1 MFQPRS
7 IQSSLS
13 FRDKLL
19 SIDYVL
25 VISILILGIVSMFA
39 MYSTDGGEFKYHTE
53 SHILRFFVFFV
64 MFFILSFVQIRFWHN
79 TSYLIYFIFLILLI
93 GVKYFGLTSSGS
105 QRWLNFYF
113 MNLQPSELMK
123 IGLILFLAKYYHR
136 VSIENVNRVKFL
148 FIPIFV
154 LIFPVLLVVMQPDLG
169 TSILIGAGGVV
180 VAWLAGVRVK
190 FFVYCMLIF
199 ISLLPIAISFLK
211 PYQKARILTFLN
223 PEKDPLG
230 AGYQIIQSKI
240 AIGSGG
246 LFGKGFLNGSQSYL
260 DYLPEKHT
268 DFIFTLFSEEF
279 GFFGSVFILFLYGV
293 IISRIVKIG
302 NITRSNFGKLY
313 CYSFATAFFIYVV
326 VNMGMVLGLLPIV
339 GSPLP
344 IMSYGGSSMMAIMLG
359 LGIAMSCRVYKD
371 TPVN

>member
-1 MFQPRS
+1 MFQSRS

-13 FRDKLL
+13 FKDKLL

-25 VISILILGIVSMFA
+25 VFSLFILGITSMFA
-39 MYSTDGGEFKYHTE
+39 MYSTDGGEFRYHTE
-53 SHILRFFVFFV
+53 SHILRFFIFFIMFFV
-64 MFFILSFVQIRFWHN
+64 LSFVQIRFWHS
-79 TSYLIYFIFLILLI
+79 TSYLIYAIFFILLL

-123 IGLILFLAKYYHR
+123 VGLILFLSKYYHR
-136 VSIENVNRVKFL
+136 ISIENINRLRYLFL
-148 FIPIFV
+148 PIVV
-154 LIFPVLLVVMQPDLG
+154 LIAPVLLVIMQPDLG
-169 TSILIGAGGVV
+169 TALLIAAGGVV

-190 FFVYCMLIF
+190 FFAYSSIVF

-279 GFFGSVFILFLYGV
+279 GFFGSLLILFLYG
-293 IISRIVKIG
+293 IIIFRIIKIG

-359 LGIAMSCRVYKD
+359 LGIAMSCKVHKD
-371 TPVN
+371 IPVN